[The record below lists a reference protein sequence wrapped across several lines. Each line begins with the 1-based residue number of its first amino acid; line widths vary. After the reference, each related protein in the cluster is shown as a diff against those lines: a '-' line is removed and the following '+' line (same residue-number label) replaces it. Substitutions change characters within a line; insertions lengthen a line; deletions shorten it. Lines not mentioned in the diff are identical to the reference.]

1 MPLTFR
7 QLEAFHAV
15 MTAGSVTQAAGQLGV
30 SQPAISRVLADL
42 ELNVGFPLFE
52 KMARKLRPTERA
64 RLLHAEVERSLSG
77 LAQIEAIA
85 DRLREQGEGQFR
97 LAIVPS
103 LVAAI
108 CEHVLTP
115 YAAAHPGV
123 SIIVETPTT
132 LNALDWSSGAQAD
145 LGITFEPIALPG
157 VTSEVLGHTE
167 AVCLLPG
174 GHDLMR
180 RASPI
185 TPTDLAG
192 LPFVSYR
199 LDSGFRAEVDRVFAA
214 RQIQRDLRFE
224 ARTTAAV
231 CELVA
236 ATGGASIIPCPGPD
250 IAADHRLGMLPFRP
264 ALSSTVRAICPAG
277 PPSRLAR
284 LFLEFLRS
292 HPIDFTG
299 GLSPILSTHA
309 IRSSS

>member
-15 MTAGSVTQAAGQLGV
+15 MSAGSVTQAAGQLGV
-30 SQPAISRVLADL
+30 SQPAISRMLADL

-64 RLLHAEVERSLSG
+64 RMLHAEVERSLSG

-85 DRLREQGEGQFR
+85 DRLREQGEGQLR

-103 LVAAI
+103 LVATI
-108 CEHVLTP
+108 CESVLTSF
-115 YAAAHPGV
+115 AEAHPAV

-132 LNALDWSSGAQAD
+132 LNALDWSSAAQAD
-145 LGITFEPIALPG
+145 LGITFEPVALPG
-157 VTSEVLGHTE
+157 VSSELLGQTE
-167 AVCLLPG
+167 AVCILPC
-174 GHDLMR
+174 GHALMQ
-180 RASPI
+180 RASAI
-185 TPTDLAG
+185 TPSDLHG

-199 LDSGFRAEVDRVFAA
+199 LDSGFRAEVDRAFIAA
-214 RQIQRDLRFE
+214 KVQRDLRFE

-231 CELVA
+231 CEMVA

-250 IAADHRLGMLPFRP
+250 IAADRRLGMLPFRP
-264 ALSSTVRAICPAG
+264 ALSSAVTAVHAPG

-284 LFLEFLRS
+284 TFRAFLRS
-292 HPIDFTG
+292 HPVDFMAA
-299 GLSPILSTHA
+299 LSPSLLQHP
-309 IRSSS
+309 

>member
-15 MTAGSVTQAAGQLGV
+15 MSAGSVTQAARHLGV

-103 LVAAI
+103 LVATI
-108 CEHVLTP
+108 CERVLTP
-115 YAAAHPGV
+115 FSEGHPGA

-132 LNALDWSSGAQAD
+132 LNALDWSNAAQAD
-145 LGITFEPIALPG
+145 LGITFEPVALPG
-157 VTSEVLGHTE
+157 VSIEVLGQTE
-167 AVCLLPG
+167 AVCILPS
-174 GHDLMR
+174 GHDLIR
-180 RASPI
+180 RAAPI
-185 TPTDLAG
+185 TPSDLQG

-214 RQIQRDLRFE
+214 QQIQRDLRFE

-231 CELVA
+231 CEMVA

-264 ALSSTVRAICPAG
+264 AMSSTVSAICSASA
-277 PPSRLAR
+277 PSRLTR
-284 LFLEFLRS
+284 TFLAFLRS
-292 HPIDFTG
+292 HPIDFKA
-299 GLSPILSTHA
+299 GLAPIVSPQA
-309 IRSSS
+309 NRSSV

>member
-103 LVAAI
+103 LVATI
-108 CEHVLTP
+108 CERVLTP
-115 YAAAHPGV
+115 YAEAHPGA

-157 VTSEVLGHTE
+157 ITSEVLGHTE
-167 AVCLLPG
+167 AVCILPS
-174 GHDLMR
+174 GHDLIR
-180 RASPI
+180 RASPV
-185 TPTDLAG
+185 TPADLLG
-192 LPFVSYR
+192 MPFVSYR

-214 RQIQRDLRFE
+214 QKIQRDLRFE

-231 CELVA
+231 CEMVA

-264 ALSSTVRAICPAG
+264 ALASTVRAICPAG
-277 PPSRLAR
+277 TPSRLAR
-284 LFLEFLRS
+284 LFLAFLRS
-292 HPIDFTG
+292 HPIDFTV
-299 GLSPILSTHA
+299 GLSSTMSPHA
-309 IRSSS
+309 IRSVP